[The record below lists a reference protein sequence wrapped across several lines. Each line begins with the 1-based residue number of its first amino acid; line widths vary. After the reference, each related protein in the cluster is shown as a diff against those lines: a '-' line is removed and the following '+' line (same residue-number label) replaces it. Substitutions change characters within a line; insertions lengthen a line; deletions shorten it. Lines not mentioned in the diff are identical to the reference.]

1 MVIAVNCSSMVFG
14 FAPAIMFTVR
24 EQNKAVDALAAKSYD
39 FPLGLHVLDTEPF
52 FLNNVLAADV
62 AVPLIQATLPG
73 GFHGFEVR
81 NELCGVVCMLGLD
94 IWEYE
99 AACGIRGLA
108 CKEVGTVIVLVGFGV
123 MKVTPIGL
131 DILDFGAVC
140 SIGVLACKEG
150 VTTGLVDI

>member
-1 MVIAVNCSSMVFG
+1 MVFG
-14 FAPAIMFTVR
+14 LGPALMFTVR
-24 EQNKAVDALAAKSYD
+24 EQNKVVDALAAKSYD
-39 FPLGLHVLDTEPF
+39 CPLGLHVLDMEPF
-52 FLNNVLAADV
+52 FLNNVPAADATV
-62 AVPLIQATLPG
+62 SLIQG

-108 CKEVGTVIVLVGFGV
+108 CKEVGTVIVLVRFGV
-123 MKVTPIGL
+123 MQVTPLGL